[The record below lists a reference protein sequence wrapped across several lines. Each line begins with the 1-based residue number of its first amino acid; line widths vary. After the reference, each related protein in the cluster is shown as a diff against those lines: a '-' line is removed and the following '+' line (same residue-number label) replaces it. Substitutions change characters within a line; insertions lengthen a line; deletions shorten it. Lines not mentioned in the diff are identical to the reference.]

1 MSTVKQDVKQIL
13 DSLPD
18 DTTYEDVQYH
28 LFVRQRIQRGLNE
41 LAAGRTVTQEEVEQR
56 MQNRGPSDRTFSNL
70 IQ

>member
-41 LAAGRTVTQEEVEQR
+41 LNAGRTLTQQEVEQR
-56 MQNRGPSDRTFSNL
+56 MQTWIGK
-70 IQ
+70 

>member
-41 LAAGRTVTQEEVEQR
+41 LDAGRTLPQQEVEQR
-56 MQNRGPSDRTFSNL
+56 MQKWIGK
-70 IQ
+70 